1 MHLANDYQ
9 VLVLSLCDLD
19 QLITSLLEQD
29 EINVE
34 EIVYQVD
41 KREQILLCLTEIVR
55 NYPETVDQTQWEKAI
70 ERTHSICTLMSNR
83 TSEFESLLRKVH
95 HGKRS
100 VRQYQKFL

>member
-1 MHLANDYQ
+1 MRSANDYP
-9 VLVLSLCDLD
+9 VLVTMLCDLD
-19 QLITSLLEQD
+19 QTITSLLEQD

-41 KREQILLCLTEIVR
+41 KREQLLLSLTEIVR
-55 NYPETVDQTQWEKAI
+55 NYPKRINQTQWEKAI
-70 ERTHSICTLMSNR
+70 ERTQSICALLSNR
-83 TSEFESLLRKVH
+83 TSEFETLLRKVH

>member
-34 EIVYQVD
+34 EIVFQVD
-41 KREQILLCLTEIVR
+41 KREQILLGLTEIVR
-55 NYPETVDQTQWEKAI
+55 NYPEIVDQTQWYEAI
-70 ERTHSICTLMSNR
+70 ERTESICALLSNR
-83 TSEFESLLRKVH
+83 TSEFEMLLRKVH

-100 VRQYQKFL
+100 VQQYQKFL